1 MAIIWPN
8 TDTVMDNPDANG
20 TPPPPAGSARR
31 AGRTSS
37 WRSAS
42 EYLRRQRGRA
52 GGLVAYGDRLARI
65 NRLLRAY
72 LPPHLRDHA
81 RVTAIGPERW
91 TVQTES
97 AAWATRLR
105 YVLPELRQQLGA
117 ELGQAVPPLRLR
129 IEPLAD
135 DHADT
140 RPRRLTLTRHNAHV
154 LEGAAETVD
163 DQKLGAALRRLARHG
178 RGR

>member
-1 MAIIWPN
+1 MAIILPV
-8 TDTVMDNPDANG
+8 TDQCMDKPDANG
-20 TPPPPAGSARR
+20 NARSPTGLTR
-31 AGRTSS
+31 RVGRPS
-37 WRSAS
+37 RLLSAS
-42 EYLRRQRGRA
+42 DYLHRQHGRI
-52 GGLVAYGDRLARI
+52 GGLVAHGDRLTRI

-81 RVTAIGPERW
+81 RVVAIGPEWW

-105 YVLPELRQQLGA
+105 YLLPSLQKQLGT

-129 IEPLAD
+129 IEPLPEE
-135 DHADT
+135 HSDT
-140 RPRRLTLTRHNAHV
+140 MPRRLTLTRQNAHV
-154 LEGAAETVD
+154 LEGAADSID
-163 DQKLGAALRRLARHG
+163 DCDLGAALRRLARHA